1 MCTWP
6 STLQLDRYFIRIVV
20 TLQETVE
27 LTIPCSEIKTT
38 VSRYE
43 YFSDIV
49 THTYIYNV
57 ACMHEPKAAQQ
68 LWMT

>member
-1 MCTWP
+1 MCLWQ
-6 STLQLDRYFIRIVV
+6 STLQLDRYLIRIVV
-20 TLQETVE
+20 TLQETAE
-27 LTIPCSEIKTT
+27 LMIPCSEVKKT

-49 THTYIYNV
+49 THTHRYNV
-57 ACMHEPKAAQQ
+57 TCMHEPKAAQQ